1 MILEFP
7 FPPSVNHY
15 LGRFGNRTYKTAKAK
30 AYNKTVYDLVKASH
44 ADKGFNTPLCVYYFY
59 WFPDKRKRDIAN
71 YEKVLT
77 DSMVTAGVMTDDHLI
92 HKLIQEKKGYC
103 KDGKVVVIIYPHPS
117 QSSDIVPA

>member
-15 LGRFGNRTYKTAKAK
+15 LGRHGNRTYKTAKAK
-30 AYNKTVYDLVKASH
+30 AYNQAVWDIVKLSG
-44 ADKGFNTPLCVYYFY
+44 ADRNLNTPLLVYYFY
-59 WFPDKRKRDIAN
+59 WFPDLRKRDIAN

-92 HKLIQEKKGYC
+92 HKLVQEKKGVV
-103 KDGKVVVIIYPHPS
+103 KGGKVQVVIYPYLPHVSIQPS
-117 QSSDIVPA
+117 P

>member
-30 AYNKTVYDLVKASH
+30 AYNQAVYDIVKKHGANK
-44 ADKGFNTPLCVYYFY
+44 AFNTPLEVLYFY

-77 DSMVTAGVMTDDHLI
+77 DSMVTAGVMVDDHLI
-92 HKLIQEKKGYC
+92 HKITQEKKGYY
-103 KDGKVVVIIYPHPS
+103 KDGKVLVVIYPYLPR
-117 QSSDIVPA
+117 SDFIPA